1 MQIPWTELKLE
12 AVEFKKII
20 ERERM
25 LRRYQRMLEGR
36 LPLAD
41 RIHGALAKVRTQLE
55 TSWRGTVK
63 RSLDIVVSAFGI
75 LISIPAM
82 AVIAFA
88 IRLDS
93 KGPTLFKQTRVG
105 MRGRSFNMMKFRT
118 MVQDAEAKTG
128 PVWAQEHDP
137 RITPI
142 GRFLRK
148 THLDELPQ
156 LFNVIQ
162 GEMSLVGPR
171 PERPYFVSE
180 FRRII
185 PHYDRRL
192 CAKPGITGLA
202 QVKRGYDQNL
212 ADVKKKVKYDLLYIQ
227 KMCPLLDF
235 KVLAMT
241 VGAVLLRTGR

>member
-1 MQIPWTELKLE
+1 MQIPWTGLKLE
-12 AVEFKKII
+12 AVEFKKTL
-20 ERERM
+20 ERDRM
-25 LRRYQRMLEGR
+25 LRRYQMMLEGR
-36 LPLAD
+36 LPLD
-41 RIHGALAKVRTQLE
+41 DQIHDAIAKARAQFV

-63 RSLDIVVSAFGI
+63 RSLDILVSAFGI
-75 LISIPAM
+75 LVSLPVMPVVAL
-82 AVIAFA
+82 AV
-88 IRLDS
+88 RLDS
-93 KGPTLFKQTRVG
+93 KGPVIFKQARVG
-105 MRGRSFNMMKFRT
+105 MRGRTFNMMKFRT

-128 PVWAQEHDP
+128 PVWAKEHDP
-137 RITPI
+137 RITRV
-142 GRFLRK
+142 GKFLRK

-156 LFNVIQ
+156 LFNVIK
-162 GEMSLVGPR
+162 GEMSIVGPR

-202 QVKRGYDQNL
+202 QVKRGYDETL
-212 ADVKKKVKYDLLYIQ
+212 ADVKRKVKYDLLYIQ